1 MSEAIYG
8 LVGALGGA
16 LLGAAAT
23 ISAPIVTG
31 RHARRQEQ
39 RARATDEFERLMT
52 LRQSTRELVMLLDR
66 VRDASAGGLRVDIDE
81 LRRELA
87 AALKDM
93 RGAADRCEVHG
104 LRFVH
109 HPSSKDFRGATP
121 ETRALH
127 HLVVSVRRAVGL
139 LEEQQQ
145 RPTEREQRLS
155 SGVVQA
161 ACREAEDARR
171 SLLGVL
177 WERMERLQES
187 AAAAR

>member
-66 VRDASAGGLRVDIDE
+66 VRDASAGKLRVDIDE
-81 LRRELA
+81 LRRELT

-93 RGAADRCEVHG
+93 RDAADRCEVHG

-161 ACREAEDARR
+161 ACRDAEDARR